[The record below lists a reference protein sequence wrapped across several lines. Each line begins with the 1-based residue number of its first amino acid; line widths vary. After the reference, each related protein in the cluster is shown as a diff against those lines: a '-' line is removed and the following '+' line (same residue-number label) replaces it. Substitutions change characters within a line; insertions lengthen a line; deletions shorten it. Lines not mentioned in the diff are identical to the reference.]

1 MRRYR
6 TEQSLLQP
14 ALEEEASSA
23 TVGQSS
29 QEAWQPAAADILGKE
44 NDVTNPRDAELKMSK
59 EIGRGI
65 MADIVGQEAYM
76 PTKDVSKIY
85 LFLVIFLP
93 KLNNKILDYLN

>member
-44 NDVTNPRDAELKMSK
+44 NDVTNPHAELKMSK